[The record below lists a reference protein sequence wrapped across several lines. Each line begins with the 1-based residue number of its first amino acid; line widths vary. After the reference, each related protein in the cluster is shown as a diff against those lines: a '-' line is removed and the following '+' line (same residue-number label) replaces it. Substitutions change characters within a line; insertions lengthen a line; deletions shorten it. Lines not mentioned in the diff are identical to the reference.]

1 MTRISMERR
10 DFLKTISL
18 GAAAV
23 VMPNCLTATAS
34 AADKTAAGD
43 RPNIILIMADDMGY
57 SDIGCFGSE
66 IQTLN
71 IDKLASGGVV
81 FTQFYNGAR
90 CCPTRA
96 ALLTGLYAH
105 QASMGGME
113 PDWKAPG
120 YRGNI
125 NKRCVTLAEA
135 LKLNGYATYMTG
147 KWHLTRDTR
156 VRKLEDKHNW
166 PCQRGFDR
174 FYGTIA
180 GAGDFYA
187 PATLTSD
194 NEDITRQAKEDKS
207 YYYTDAISDNSVK
220 FINEHC
226 RKDPSTGSGQAKP
239 FFHYVAYT
247 APHWPLHA
255 LDKDRAKYKGV
266 YDGGW
271 DKLRES
277 RLKKIHKLGLLDP
290 KWKMSP
296 SSSGCAWDELPSR
309 PLPKQFEQIKVV
321 NKDNLHAFMSMKMEI
336 YAAMIDN
343 MDQGI
348 GRIVKSLKDNGV
360 LDNTMIVFLADN
372 GGCSEWSIYGG
383 LMKPKH
389 HNTFKENGGP
399 LSWDSYGS
407 GWACASNTPFRYYKH
422 WTHEGGISTP
432 MIVHWPAKAKSDGKY
447 RRQVGHIIDFMP
459 TFIQAAGGKYPK
471 RHAGNDIPP
480 MEGKSLLP
488 AIVDNKPIVR
498 DSICWEH
505 HGNRAIRIGDW
516 KLVAAGEK
524 TRWSLYNMVDDRTEL
539 NDLAAKEPARVKEMN
554 DKWWAWAK
562 RCDVLP
568 MNPNHKGE
576 FLKRRLEAIRRRK
589 EKQAAQAKK
598 KAAKK

>member
-1 MTRISMERR
+1 MTRINRGRR
-10 DFLKTISL
+10 NFLKWIGL
-18 GAAAV
+18 GAAAAV
-23 VMPNCLTATAS
+23 SPRCVTGATAR
-34 AADKTAAGD
+34 

-66 IQTLN
+66 IQTPHL
-71 IDKLASGGVV
+71 DKLAGNGVA

-125 NKRCVTLAEA
+125 NKQCVTLAEA
-135 LKLNGYATYMTG
+135 LKFNGYATYMTG
-147 KWHLTRDTR
+147 KWHLTRN
-156 VRKLEDKHNW
+156 VRARNPQDKHNW

-174 FYGTIA
+174 YYGTIA
-180 GAGDFYA
+180 GAGNYYT

-194 NEDITRQAKEDKS
+194 NEDITQRAKDDKNF
-207 YYYTDAISDNSVK
+207 YYTDAISDNTVK

-226 RKDPSTGSGQAKP
+226 RRDKSKP
-239 FFHYVAYT
+239 FFQYVAYT

-255 LDKDRAKYKGV
+255 LREDRAKYKGV

-271 DKLRES
+271 DKLRAS
-277 RLKKIHKLGLLDP
+277 RLKKIHRLKLLDA
-290 KWKMSP
+290 KWPLSP
-296 SSSGCAWDELPSR
+296 SSAECSWVDLPKR
-309 PLPKQFEQIKVV
+309 DLPKQFEQIKVV
-321 NKDNLHAFMSMKMEI
+321 NKKNLHAFMSMKMEI
-336 YAAMIDN
+336 YAAQIDR

-348 GRIVKSLKDNGV
+348 GRIVKCLEENGI
-360 LDNTMIVFLADN
+360 LRNTMVVFLADN

-383 LMKPKH
+383 LMARKD

-399 LSWDSYGS
+399 LSYDSYGS

-422 WTHEGGISTP
+422 YIHEGGISTP
-432 MIVHWPAKAKSDGKY
+432 LIVHWPAKVKPDGKY

-459 TFIQAAGGKYPK
+459 TFLDAAGGKYPA
-471 RHAGNDIPP
+471 RYNGNVIQPT
-480 MEGKSLLP
+480 EGKSLLP
-488 AIVDNKPIVR
+488 AIVNNGPIER
-498 DSICWEH
+498 DYLCWEH

-516 KLVAAGEK
+516 KLVARGEK
-524 TRWSLYNMVDDRTEL
+524 SRWELYNMKADRTEL
-539 NDLAAKEPARVKEMN
+539 NDLAAKEAGRVKEMN
-554 DKWWAWAK
+554 DKWWAWAR
-562 RCDVLP
+562 RCNVIP

-576 FLKRRLEAIRRRK
+576 FLKRRLEAEKRRR
-589 EKQAAQAKK
+589 QRRAAEAAK
-598 KAAKK
+598 KAAKR